1 MNPTPDDLIRLAKS
15 QDAIA
20 MSATATAERLRELAR
35 AIQEASLP
43 FAEFVDPESKEAQS
57 KAS

>member
-1 MNPTPDDLIRLAKS
+1 MNLSPEDLIRLAKS

-20 MSATATAERLRELAR
+20 ITATATAERLRELAR
-35 AIQEASLP
+35 AMQEASLP
-43 FAEFVDPESKEAQS
+43 FAEFAESTKEAQS

>member
-1 MNPTPDDLIRLAKS
+1 MTLTPDDLIRIAKS

-35 AIQEASLP
+35 AMQEASLP
-43 FAEFVDPESKEAQS
+43 FAEFVDPSSKDAETKS
-57 KAS
+57 S